1 LTSSVPMNPS
11 APVINVVATA
21 SPAMQP
27 VWNTGRPA
35 TTHSAPTGLAQRP
48 YAGSRM
54 EEP

>member
-1 LTSSVPMNPS
+1 VPMNPS

-21 SPAMQP
+21 SPGMRP

-35 TTHSAPTGLAQRP
+35 TTHSAPTELAQRP
-48 YAGSRM
+48 YGRSKM